1 MTTATG
7 QNQPSTTSG
16 PGGPDHRGSRT
27 KDHSGPDGPGP
38 VRDHPDQGESAALRA
53 RYADVAGLLAGTIP
67 GPPEPAFGTR
77 TDGRRLFYA
86 DQVNMLFGDPESGKT
101 WVALAASAEALNAG
115 HRVLVIDLDH
125 NGTASI
131 VTRLLALG
139 VHPDILGDLNLF
151 RYVEPEDR
159 VETYAVVDDAQDWP
173 PAVVVVD
180 SLGELLPMFGASSNS
195 ADDFTL
201 VHSAVLKP
209 LAKTGAAVLVIDHQA
224 KGTESRTFGP
234 GGTGA
239 KRRAI
244 GGSSIR
250 VRVKDQFAP
259 GSGGSAYLTVNKDRH
274 GGLRQHCPRGD
285 KGEPLAGTFHLRAFA
300 GDTLLAEIE
309 PAAEGEHAPP
319 DFGISVRNPERL
331 ADDLDQL
338 EKLDPPPA
346 SKRDVQDRMGWG
358 SDRANA
364 ALGAWRER
372 NGTSA

>member
-1 MTTATG
+1 MTTATD

-16 PGGPDHRGSRT
+16 PGGPHPRGSRT

-38 VRDHPDQGESAALRA
+38 VPDQAEQGEPAVLRA

-77 TDGRRLFYA
+77 TDGRRIFYA

-139 VHPDILGDLNLF
+139 VHPETLGDLNLF

-159 VETYAVVDDAQDWP
+159 NEAYAVVDDAQDWP

-180 SLGELLPMFGASSNS
+180 SLGELLPMFGSSSNS

-209 LAKTGAAVLVIDHQA
+209 LAKTGAAVLVIDHLS
-224 KGTESRTFGP
+224 KGSESRAFGP

-259 GSGGSAYLTVNKDRH
+259 GSGGSAFRTVNKDRH
-274 GGLRQHCPRGD
+274 GGLRQHCPSGD
-285 KGEPLAGTFHLRAFA
+285 REPLAGTFHLRAYA
-300 GDTLLAEIE
+300 GDVLHAEIE
-309 PAAEGEHAPP
+309 PAAKGERAPA
-319 DFGISVRNPERL
+319 DFSIEVRNPERL
-331 ADDLDQL
+331 TDDLTQL
-338 EKLDPPPA
+338 DKLDPPPA